1 MKFTKIAT
9 TFAFSGA
16 LLCSST
22 LYAHAQ
28 TNEQTRKTEH
38 AQAKVD
44 EKANEEA
51 AKMSHGK
58 AKKAYKAQ
66 AKADHETH
74 KALNDDQTKKAARKQ
89 DKANKKAEESG
100 TPTY

>member
-1 MKFTKIAT
+1 MKLTKLAT
-9 TFAFSGA
+9 TFVFSGA
-16 LLCSST
+16 LLCTSA
-22 LYAHAQ
+22 LYAQ
-28 TNEQTRKTEH
+28 TNEETRKAEH

-44 EKANEEA
+44 EKANKEA
-51 AKMSHGK
+51 AKMSHGN
-58 AKKAYKAQ
+58 AKKAYKEQ

-89 DKANKKAEESG
+89 DKANRKAAESG